1 VPEHPEQFV
10 GEDEVESSVSL
21 NIGIL

>member
-1 VPEHPEQFV
+1 VPEHPEQLV